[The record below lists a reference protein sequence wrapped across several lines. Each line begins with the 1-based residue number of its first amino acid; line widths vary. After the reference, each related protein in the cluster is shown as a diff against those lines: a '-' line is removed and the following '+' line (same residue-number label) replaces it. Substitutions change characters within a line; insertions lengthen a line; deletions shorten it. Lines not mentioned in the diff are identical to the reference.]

1 MMLFPMVP
9 EKVGKGANGAAV
21 CLLFV
26 CFSVGSRKQNERK
39 QKSALQDV
47 AVVCVCFC
55 VSVCLSVAVFCLF
68 HMLAVSSLLPKLK
81 IYVLL

>member
-1 MMLFPMVP
+1 MCVCVCLFVGFAFDSSADAPNQRRLLDCDAVP

-47 AVVCVCFC
+47 AVVCVCVC
-55 VSVCLSVAVFCLF
+55 V
-68 HMLAVSSLLPKLK
+68 
-81 IYVLL
+81 

>member
-1 MMLFPMVP
+1 MMLFSMVP

-47 AVVCVCFC
+47 AVVCVCVFVCEC
-55 VSVCLSVAVFCLF
+55 VSFSSCFLF
-68 HMLAVSSLLPKLK
+68 VSHVSSFFAFT
-81 IYVLL
+81 